1 MTTIVM
7 TGATSGIGL
16 VAATQ
21 LIADGHH
28 VIAGVRSPHE
38 LPGAELR
45 PLDLSDLASVRAFA
59 ERCPAQID
67 VLVLN
72 AGMQVHSAAKR
83 SADGFELTFATNHL
97 AHYLLARLLLPK
109 LAAGGRII
117 LTSSGT
123 HDPAEKTGVP
133 APVHADAKR
142 LADPETDPTL
152 GKSAIAAG
160 LRAYSSSKLCN
171 LMTARSLAQAAD
183 VTAKGITVHA
193 YDPGFIPTTG
203 LARNAPWIVRS
214 VIMPVIGLLPLGKGT
229 NTLSAGGRALAGLAD
244 GSIDGPQVYMSLRG
258 GLPTWPAPS
267 VLARDDALCQQL
279 WTDSAAMVG
288 LPA

>member
-16 VAATQ
+16 VAATR
-21 LIADGHH
+21 LIADGHRL
-28 VIAGVRSPHE
+28 IAGVRGERNLS
-38 LPGAELR
+38 GAELL
-45 PLDLSDLASVRAFA
+45 PLDLADLSSVRAFA
-59 ERCPAQID
+59 ERCTAPLA

-72 AGMQVHSAAKR
+72 AGMQVHTTARR

-109 LAAGGRII
+109 LAPGGRII

-123 HDPAEKTGVP
+123 HNPAEKTGIP
-133 APVHADAKR
+133 APLHADAKR
-142 LADPETDPTL
+142 LADPETDPEL
-152 GKSAIAAG
+152 SKSAMAAG

-171 LMTARSLAQAAD
+171 LMTARSLAQDAD
-183 VTAKGITVHA
+183 IKAKSITVHA
-193 YDPGFIPTTG
+193 YDPGFVPTTG

-214 VIMPVIGLLPLGKGT
+214 VIMPVIGLMPLGKGT
-229 NTLSAGGRALAGLAD
+229 NTLDAGGKALAGLAD
-244 GSIDGPQVYMSLRG
+244 GSIDAPQVYMALRG
-258 GLPTWPAPS
+258 GQPTWPQPS

-279 WTDSAAMVG
+279 WDDSAALVG
-288 LPA
+288 LPT